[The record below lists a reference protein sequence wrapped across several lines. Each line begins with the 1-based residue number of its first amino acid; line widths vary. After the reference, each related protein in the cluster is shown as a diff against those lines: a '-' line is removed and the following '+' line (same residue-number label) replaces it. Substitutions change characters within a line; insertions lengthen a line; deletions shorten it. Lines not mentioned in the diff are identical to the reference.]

1 MIPVSTMIFIVAVG
15 TVAYH
20 NIEHWS
26 YTDSFYFSSITVMTI
41 GYGDM
46 HPTTTLSKLFTV
58 FYAIAGVSVGIV
70 TLTVIGSILHSRI
83 SEEREKARKRIRSTI
98 DAAVKTHKKIAN
110 GKPFGKGKKYSARL

>member
-1 MIPVSTMIFIVAVG
+1 MYEILISVSTMILIVAVG

-20 NIEHWS
+20 NIEQWS

-46 HPTTTLSKLFTV
+46 HPTTSFSKLFTV

-70 TLTVIGSILHSRI
+70 TLTIIGSILHRRI
-83 SEEREKARKRIRSTI
+83 SEEREKARKHIRNTI
-98 DAAVKTHKKIAN
+98 DAAVKTHRNITN
-110 GKPFGKGKKYSARL
+110 RGKFRNT

>member
-1 MIPVSTMIFIVAVG
+1 MRQFYEIMIPVSTMIFIVAVG

-83 SEEREKARKRIRSTI
+83 S
-98 DAAVKTHKKIAN
+98 
-110 GKPFGKGKKYSARL
+110 